1 MGPTALK
8 RLHKEM
14 TPWNQKN
21 QMTDE
26 MVKTKQP
33 STIHHWYFGSNK
45 CVHKLC
51 VHINYCS
58 LLVIIFL
65 QMCMAS
71 YLLHSNNKLHTLF
84 QQLSIK
90 YFKINIIILL
100 SSLILKYKKNLDV
113 T

>member
-1 MGPTALK
+1 MSPQTILK
-8 RLHKEM
+8 GLPHM
-14 TPWNQKN
+14 ISYA
-21 QMTDE
+21 
-26 MVKTKQP
+26 P
-33 STIHHWYFGSNK
+33 SPSPE
-45 CVHKLC
+45 
-51 VHINYCS
+51 
-58 LLVIIFL
+58 
-65 QMCMAS
+65 MCMAS